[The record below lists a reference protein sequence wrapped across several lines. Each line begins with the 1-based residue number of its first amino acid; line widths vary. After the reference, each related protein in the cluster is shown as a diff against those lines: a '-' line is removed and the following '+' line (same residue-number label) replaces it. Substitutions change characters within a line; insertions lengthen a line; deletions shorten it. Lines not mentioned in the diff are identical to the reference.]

1 MGTALQI
8 TLYVLK
14 NYKTYAALAAA
25 VSSGVGMILAKNY
38 GGGIETILQA
48 LTVVLAGAGAAGV
61 HAAAVAAA
69 RVKDA

>member
-14 NYKTYAALAAA
+14 NYKTYAALIAA

-38 GGGIETILQA
+38 DGGLETIFQA
-48 LTVVLAGAGAAGV
+48 LTIVFTGASAAGV
-61 HAAAVAAA
+61 HAAAVSAAKA
-69 RVKDA
+69 PNA